1 MIHGYDDSTKEKVE
15 VYSTEQTYNKDE
27 VYSKTETYPKTDV
40 YNKTEVYNKNEVYPK
55 TEVYPR
61 ENFVGIYGVIA
72 NVGSFQ
78 SAQVDIDSSTLADY
92 GVINLRDYVVVGVM
106 QRIRSSTVWTMP
118 MYDANTNMTRPL
130 ANYPNAATL
139 RVFVY
144 NGTGL
149 AENVEYMVALMKVQ
163 GND

>member
-1 MIHGYDDSTKEKVE
+1 MAYGFNDKKEKVE
-15 VYSTEQTYNKDE
+15 VYSTSETYNKDE
-27 VYSKTETYPKTDV
+27 VYPK
-40 YNKTEVYNKNEVYPK
+40 
-55 TEVYPR
+55 
-61 ENFVGIYGVIA
+61 ENFVEIHGTIA

-78 SAQVDIDSSTLADY
+78 SAQVDIDSGTLADY
-92 GVINLRDYVVVGVM
+92 GIYNLRDYVIVGVM
-106 QRIRSSTVWTMP
+106 QRVRSSTVWVMP
-118 MYDANTNMTRPL
+118 TYDANTNLTRPL
-130 ANYPNAATL
+130 ANYPSASIL